1 MDSTGT
7 KFLGVGEWQARKQG
21 VQGRRWWR
29 KVHLAMY
36 TSPSDIRAAEFTPG
50 SDGDSPV
57 LPERLD
63 QIPERKEIGTVNADR
78 GHDAHR
84 GRTAIIDRE
93 ATAIVP
99 IRKNWR
105 P

>member
-7 KFLGVGEWQARKQG
+7 KFLDGGEWQARKQG

-29 KVHLAMY
+29 KVLMAMD